1 MLFNLRFSLRSL
13 RSRPTRMILSTFGI
27 VLGVATIL
35 AISIT
40 NQTALQS
47 VKRLFSD
54 TAGKAN
60 LIIVNSESE
69 SSGLSEKI
77 LRQVQDIPGITSAV
91 PSVHINT
98 LLADQ
103 VSTPE
108 IGLSFF
114 GSDVGGLTLYGIYPD
129 LDKNVRAYTIVEGT
143 YLSPDTNSSEV
154 VLVKNFAEDNDLQV
168 GKSVEI
174 VTEDGIEKL
183 EVVGLM
189 AKEGPGQLNNGA
201 FGILQLPT
209 AQKFFFRADQLDQID
224 IIVDSQFQEKTKL
237 EQVKSIIQQSVG
249 PSYSV
254 IYPASQ
260 GERMTQM
267 LESYQ
272 IGLNF
277 LSGTALFVGIFLIYN
292 AFSMTV
298 VERTREFG
306 MLRTIGMTR
315 AQVTRQVLVEAT
327 LLGVVGSVLGILLGI
342 FLARGLSRLM
352 ELLINQS
359 LSGIQVPQD
368 AILSGILIGILAAII
383 AAAIPA
389 LQAGRISPLE
399 ALRIRGNV
407 REGWLIRRSWIIGL
421 LLLAVSTFI
430 LILNPFPYDV
440 QFRMGSIVVF
450 SLFIGGTLI
459 IPGSVSLW
467 ERLLRPFV
475 RVLYGSSGM
484 IGSSNIQRA
493 KLRTT
498 LTVAALMIGVAMI
511 IIVWVM
517 TGSFK
522 GDLDEWLQGYIGGD
536 LYVTSSMPIGRD
548 VWKKLEALP
557 GVAGATPVRYFEV
570 TWSPGP
576 GIEEDLVFMA
586 IDPLSYNQVTSF
598 VFSDLVADEADALSR
613 LAAGDSVFI
622 SSVLAEKYNLQPG
635 SQIALLT
642 KTGER
647 IFTIAAV
654 VVDYYNQ
661 GLVVNGSWLDMN
673 RYFRMKDANAF
684 LVKIEEGSEAQQVQN
699 LIEDRYGKIERLVVA
714 SNQSLLTRV
723 TRLLNQAFGMFD
735 VLALIAMFVGFL
747 GITNTL
753 TMNVMERTQE
763 IGMLRSVGMTR
774 SQVILMILA
783 ESAQIGLIGGIF
795 GVAFGMILARIFM
808 LAMTAMSGYKLDFIL
823 PPDRILIALI
833 IALVVSQVAA
843 LLPALRAARLRV
855 LEAIQYE

>member
-1 MLFNLRFSLRSL
+1 ML
-13 RSRPTRMILSTFGI
+13 LSTFGI
-27 VLGVATIL
+27 MLGVATIL

-40 NQTALQS
+40 NQTALES

-60 LIIVNSESE
+60 LIIVNAESDK
-69 SSGLSEKI
+69 SGLSSQV
-77 LRQVQDIPGITSAV
+77 LRKVQEIAEIEAAV
-91 PSVHINT
+91 PTVHINT

-103 VSTPE
+103 VNTPE

-114 GSDVGGLTLYGIYPD
+114 GSDIGGLTLYGINPGQD
-129 LDKNVRAYTIVEGT
+129 TQVRDYSIVEGV
-143 YLSPDTNSSEV
+143 YLSQDPNSTEV
-154 VLVKNFAEDNDLQV
+154 VLVENFAEDNDIQI
-168 GKSVEI
+168 GKSIEI
-174 VTEDGIEKL
+174 VTGDGIETL
-183 EVVGLM
+183 NVVGLM

-201 FGILQLPT
+201 FGIIQLPT
-209 AQKFFFRADQLDQID
+209 AQKYYYREDELDQID
-224 IIVDSQFQEKTKL
+224 IVVDPNYEEKTKL
-237 EQVKSIIQQSVG
+237 EQVKSKIQQIVG
-249 PSYSV
+249 EEFSV

-315 AQVTRQVLVEAT
+315 AQVTRQVLIEAAV
-327 LLGVVGSVLGILLGI
+327 LGVIGSLLGI
-342 FLARGLSRLM
+342 MLGIFMARGLSRLM
-352 ELLINQS
+352 ELLIDQS
-359 LSGIQVPQD
+359 LTGIQVPQD
-368 AILSGILIGILAAII
+368 AIFVGIFIGIFAAIV

-389 LQAGRISPLE
+389 FQAGRISPLE

-407 REGWLIRRSWIIGL
+407 KEGWFIKRSWIIGAL
-421 LLLAVSTFI
+421 LLLISIVI

-440 QFRMGSIVVF
+440 QFRMGSVVVF

-459 IPGSVSLW
+459 IPGSVRIW
-467 ERLLRPFV
+467 ERILRPFI
-475 RVLYGSSGM
+475 RVLYGSSGRL
-484 IGSSNIQRA
+484 GSSNIQRA

-522 GDLDEWLQGYIGGD
+522 GDLDEWLEGYIGGD
-536 LYVTSSMPIGRD
+536 LYVTSSLPIGRD

-570 TWSPGP
+570 TWKVDQSND
-576 GIEEDLVFMA
+576 ENLVFMA
-586 IDPLSYNQVTSF
+586 LDPYSYNQVTSF
-598 VFSDLVADEADALSR
+598 VFSEMGTDETGALNE
-613 LAAGDSVFI
+613 LAGGDSIFI
-622 SSVLAEKYNLQPG
+622 SSVLAEKYFLEPG
-635 SQIALLT
+635 DQITLLT

-647 IFTIAAV
+647 QFNIAAV

-661 GLVVNGSWLDMN
+661 GLVINGSWVDMN
-673 RYFRMKDANAF
+673 RYFRLKDANAF
-684 LVKIEEGSEAQQVQN
+684 LVKIEQGYDSLQVQE

-714 SNQSLLTRV
+714 SNQSLLDRV
-723 TRLLNQAFGMFD
+723 TGLLNQAFGMFD

-747 GITNTL
+747 GIMNTL

-774 SQVILMILA
+774 SQVIFMVLA

-795 GVAFGMILARIFM
+795 GVIFGVILAWIFM
-808 LAMTAMSGYKLDFIL
+808 LAMTAMSGYRLDFIL
-823 PPDRILIALI
+823 PPDRILIAI
-833 IALVVSQVAA
+833 VIAVLVSQVAA
-843 LLPALRAARLRV
+843 LLPAIRAARLRI

>member
-13 RSRPTRMILSTFGI
+13 RTRPTRMLLSTFGI

-60 LIIVNSESE
+60 LEIVNAGSD
-69 SSGLSEKI
+69 SSLLSEKI
-77 LRQVQDIPGITSAV
+77 LRQVQENPQVSSAV
-91 PSVHINT
+91 PSIHINT

-103 VSTPE
+103 VTTPE

-114 GSDVGGLTLYGIYPD
+114 GSEVGGLTIYGIDPTLDPD
-129 LDKNVRAYTIVEGT
+129 VREYTLVEGRF
-143 YLSPDTNSSEV
+143 LAQDPNSSEV
-154 VLVKNFAEDNDLQV
+154 VLVENFAEDNDIQV
-168 GKSVEI
+168 GKSIEI
-174 VTEDGIEKL
+174 VTENSLEKL
-183 EVVGLM
+183 EVVGLI

-201 FGILQLPT
+201 FGVMQLVT
-209 AQKFFFRADQLDQID
+209 AQKYFFRDDELDQID
-224 IIVDSQFQEKTKL
+224 ILVSTAYQEKSNL
-237 EQVKSIIQQSVG
+237 DQLKSTIQQQIG
-249 PSYSV
+249 QDFSV

-315 AQVTRQVLVEAT
+315 AQVTRQVLVEAA
-327 LLGVVGSVLGILLGI
+327 LLGIVGSVFGLILGI

-352 ELLINQS
+352 ELMINQE
-359 LSGIQVPQD
+359 LTGIQVPQD
-368 AILSGILIGILAAII
+368 AILTGILVGLFAAIL

-389 LQAGRISPLE
+389 FQAGRISPLE
-399 ALRIRGNV
+399 ALRIRGNIK
-407 REGWLIRRSWIIGL
+407 EGWLVRRGWIIGIL
-421 LLLAVSTFI
+421 LLVLSTII
-430 LILNPFPYDV
+430 LVLNPFPYDV

-459 IPGSVSLW
+459 IPGSVSIW
-467 ERLLRPFV
+467 ERILRPLIQL
-475 RVLYGSSGM
+475 LYRSSGR

-511 IIVWVM
+511 MIVWVM

-522 GDLDEWLQGYIGGD
+522 GDLDQWLEGYIGGD
-536 LYVTSSMPIGRD
+536 LYVTSSLPIGRD
-548 VWKKLEALP
+548 VWKKLEAVP
-557 GVAGATPVRYFEV
+557 GVAGATPVRYFDINWQPNPSVDE
-570 TWSPGP
+570 S
-576 GIEEDLVFMA
+576 LVYMA
-586 IDPLSYNQVTSF
+586 VDPYTYNQVTSF
-598 VFSDLVADEADALSR
+598 VFSDYLADEGSALR
-613 LAAGDSVFI
+613 DLAAGDSVFI
-622 SSVLAEKYNLQPG
+622 SSVLAEKYDLQPG
-635 SQIALLT
+635 DEINLTT
-642 KTGER
+642 KTGPR
-647 IFTIAAV
+647 GFNIAAI

-661 GLVVNGSWLDMN
+661 GMVINGSWGDMN
-673 RYFRMKDANAF
+673 RYFRLKDANAF
-684 LVKIEEGSEAQQVQN
+684 LVKVQEGSDAQTVQN

-714 SNQSLLTRV
+714 SNQSLLSRV

-735 VLALIAMFVGFL
+735 VLALIALFVGFL
-747 GITNTL
+747 GIMNTL
-753 TMNVMERTQE
+753 TMNIMERTQE

-774 SQVILMILA
+774 SQVIFMVLA

-795 GVAFGMILARIFM
+795 GVAFGLILARIFM

-823 PPDRILIALI
+823 PPDRILIALV

-843 LLPALRAARLRV
+843 LLPAIRAARLGI
-855 LEAIQYE
+855 LEAIHYE

>member
-1 MLFNLRFSLRSL
+1 LE
-13 RSRPTRMILSTFGI
+13 
-27 VLGVATIL
+27 
-35 AISIT
+35 
-40 NQTALQS
+40 S

-60 LIIVNSESE
+60 LIIVNAESDK
-69 SSGLSEKI
+69 SSLSSQV
-77 LRQVQDIPGITSAV
+77 LRKVQEIPEIEAAV
-91 PSVHINT
+91 PTVHINT

-103 VSTPE
+103 VNTPE

-114 GSDVGGLTLYGIYPD
+114 GSDIGGLTLYGINPGQD
-129 LDKNVRAYTIVEGT
+129 TQVRDYSIVEGV
-143 YLSPDTNSSEV
+143 YLSQDPDSTEV
-154 VLVKNFAEDNDLQV
+154 VLVENFAEDNDIQL
-168 GKSVEI
+168 GKSIEI
-174 VTEDGIEKL
+174 VTGDGIETL
-183 EVVGLM
+183 NVVGLM
-189 AKEGPGQLNNGA
+189 AKEGPGQLNNGS
-201 FGILQLPT
+201 FGIIQLPT
-209 AQKFFFRADQLDQID
+209 AQKYYYRQDELDQID
-224 IIVDSQFQEKTKL
+224 IVVDPSYEEKTKL
-237 EQVKSIIQQSVG
+237 EQVKSKIQQIVG
-249 PSYSV
+249 EEYSV

-315 AQVTRQVLVEAT
+315 AQVTRQVLIEAAV
-327 LLGVVGSVLGILLGI
+327 LGVIGSLLGI
-342 FLARGLSRLM
+342 MLGIFMARGLSRLM
-352 ELLINQS
+352 ELLIDQS
-359 LSGIQVPQD
+359 LTGIQVPQD
-368 AILSGILIGILAAII
+368 AIFVGIFIGIFAAIV

-389 LQAGRISPLE
+389 FQAGRISPLE

-407 REGWLIRRSWIIGL
+407 KEGWFIKRSWIIGVL
-421 LLLAVSTFI
+421 LLSISIVI

-440 QFRMGSIVVF
+440 QFRMGSVVVF

-459 IPGSVSLW
+459 IPGSVRIW
-467 ERLLRPFV
+467 ERILRPFI
-475 RVLYGSSGM
+475 RVLYGSSGRL
-484 IGSSNIQRA
+484 GSSNIQRA

-522 GDLDEWLQGYIGGD
+522 GDLDEWLEGYIGGD
-536 LYVTSSMPIGRD
+536 LYVTSSLPIGRD

-570 TWSPGP
+570 TWKVDHSND
-576 GIEEDLVFMA
+576 ENLVFMA
-586 IDPLSYNQVTSF
+586 LDPYSYNQVTSF
-598 VFSDLVADEADALSR
+598 VFSEMSTDEAGALNE
-613 LAAGDSVFI
+613 LAGGDSIFI
-622 SSVLAEKYNLQPG
+622 SSVLAEKYFLEPG
-635 SQIALLT
+635 DQISLLT

-647 IFTIAAV
+647 KFNIAAV

-661 GLVVNGSWLDMN
+661 GLVINGSWVDMN
-673 RYFRMKDANAF
+673 RYFRLKDANAF
-684 LVKIEEGSEAQQVQN
+684 LVKIEQGYEPLQVQE

-714 SNQSLLTRV
+714 SNQSLLNRV
-723 TRLLNQAFGMFD
+723 TGLLNQAFGMFD

-747 GITNTL
+747 GIMNTL

-774 SQVILMILA
+774 SQVIFMVLA

-795 GVAFGMILARIFM
+795 GVIFGVILAWIFM
-808 LAMTAMSGYKLDFIL
+808 LAMTAMSGYRLDFIL
-823 PPDRILIALI
+823 PPDRILV
-833 IALVVSQVAA
+833 ALVIAVLVSQVAA
-843 LLPALRAARLRV
+843 LLPAIRAARLRI

>member
-13 RSRPTRMILSTFGI
+13 RTRPTRMLLSTFGI

-40 NQTALQS
+40 NQTALES

-60 LIIVNSESE
+60 LVVVNASAE
-69 SSGLSEKI
+69 SSILSEKI
-77 LRQVQDIPGITSAV
+77 LRQVQENPQIASAV
-91 PSVHINT
+91 PSIHINT

-103 VSTPE
+103 VNTPE

-114 GSDVGGLTLYGIYPD
+114 GSEVGGLTIYGIDPA
-129 LDKNVRAYTIVEGT
+129 LDPNVREYTLVEGSF
-143 YLSPDTNSSEV
+143 LSQDPNSSEV
-154 VLVKNFAEDNDLQV
+154 VLVETFAEDNDIQV
-168 GKSVEI
+168 GKAIEI
-174 VTEDGIEKL
+174 VTENSLEKL
-183 EVVGLM
+183 EVVGLI

-201 FGILQLPT
+201 FGVMQLPT
-209 AQKFFFRADQLDQID
+209 AQKYFFREDELDQID
-224 IIVDSQFQEKTKL
+224 ILVAPGYQEKSKL
-237 EQVKSIIQQSVG
+237 DQVKLAIQQQVG
-249 PSYSV
+249 QDFSV

-315 AQVTRQVLVEAT
+315 AQVTRQVLVEAA
-327 LLGVVGSVLGILLGI
+327 LLGIIGSLLGLLLGI

-352 ELLINQS
+352 ELMLNQD
-359 LSGIQVPQD
+359 LTGIQVPQE
-368 AILSGILIGILAAII
+368 AILTGILVGLFAAIL

-399 ALRIRGNV
+399 ALRIRGNIK
-407 REGWLIRRSWIIGL
+407 EGWFVRRSWIIGIL
-421 LLLAVSTFI
+421 LLGLSTII
-430 LILNPFPYDV
+430 LVLNPFPYDV

-459 IPGSVSLW
+459 IPGSVSIW
-467 ERLLRPFV
+467 ERILRPLIQL
-475 RVLYGSSGM
+475 LYRSSGRL
-484 IGSSNIQRA
+484 GSSNIQRA

-522 GDLDEWLQGYIGGD
+522 GDLDQWLEGYIGGD
-536 LYVTSSMPIGRD
+536 LYVTSSLPIGRD
-548 VWKKLEALP
+548 VWKKLEAVP
-557 GVAGATPVRYFEV
+557 GVAGATPVRYFEISWQPQPSV
-570 TWSPGP
+570 DET
-576 GIEEDLVFMA
+576 LVYMA
-586 IDPLSYNQVTSF
+586 VDPYSYNQVTSF
-598 VFSDLVADEADALSR
+598 VFSEYLADEGTALR
-613 LAAGDSVFI
+613 ELAAGDSVFI
-622 SSVLAEKYNLQPG
+622 SSVLAEKYALQPG
-635 SQIALLT
+635 DEISLLT
-642 KTGER
+642 KTGPR
-647 IFTIAAV
+647 GFKIAAV

-661 GLVVNGSWLDMN
+661 GMVVNGSWVDMN
-673 RYFRMKDANAF
+673 RYFRLKDANAF
-684 LVKIEEGSEAQQVQN
+684 LVKVDEGSDPQAVQT

-723 TRLLNQAFGMFD
+723 TALLNQAFGMFD
-735 VLALIAMFVGFL
+735 VLALIALFVGFL
-747 GITNTL
+747 GIMNTL
-753 TMNVMERTQE
+753 TMNIMERTQE

-774 SQVILMILA
+774 SQVIFMVLA

-795 GVAFGMILARIFM
+795 GVTFGLILARIFM

-823 PPDRILIALI
+823 PPDRIVIALV

-843 LLPALRAARLRV
+843 LLPAVRAARLGI
-855 LEAIQYE
+855 LEAIHYE

>member
-1 MLFNLRFSLRSL
+1 M
-13 RSRPTRMILSTFGI
+13 
-27 VLGVATIL
+27 
-35 AISIT
+35 
-40 NQTALQS
+40 
-47 VKRLFSD
+47 
-54 TAGKAN
+54 
-60 LIIVNSESE
+60 
-69 SSGLSEKI
+69 
-77 LRQVQDIPGITSAV
+77 
-91 PSVHINT
+91 
-98 LLADQ
+98 
-103 VSTPE
+103 
-108 IGLSFF
+108 
-114 GSDVGGLTLYGIYPD
+114 
-129 LDKNVRAYTIVEGT
+129 
-143 YLSPDTNSSEV
+143 
-154 VLVKNFAEDNDLQV
+154 
-168 GKSVEI
+168 
-174 VTEDGIEKL
+174 
-183 EVVGLM
+183 
-189 AKEGPGQLNNGA
+189 
-201 FGILQLPT
+201 QLPT
-209 AQKFFFRADQLDQID
+209 AQKYYFRTDQLDQID
-224 IIVDSQFQEKTKL
+224 IIVDPQYQEKTKL
-237 EQVKSIIQQSVG
+237 EQVKSLIQQSVG
-249 PSYSV
+249 DAYSV

-315 AQVTRQVLVEAT
+315 AQVTRQVLVEASV
-327 LLGVVGSVLGILLGI
+327 LGVIGSAMGILLGI
-342 FLARGLSRLM
+342 FMARGLSRLM
-352 ELLINQS
+352 ELLINQP
-359 LSGIQVPQD
+359 LSGIQVPED
-368 AILSGILIGILAAII
+368 AIVTGVTIGIFAAIL

-407 REGWLIRRSWIIGL
+407 KDSWLLKRSWIIGV
-421 LLLAVSTFI
+421 LLLAISTII
-430 LILNPFPYDV
+430 LVVNPFPYDV
-440 QFRMGSIVVF
+440 QFRMGSVVVF

-467 ERLLRPFV
+467 ERILRPII
-475 RVLYGSSGM
+475 RILYGSSGR

-536 LYVTSSMPIGRD
+536 LYVTSSLPIGRD

-570 TWSPGP
+570 TWKPDQA
-576 GIEEDLVFMA
+576 EEESLVFMA
-586 IDPLSYNQVTSF
+586 LDPISYNQVTSF
-598 VFSDLVADEADALSR
+598 VFSDQVADETTAIRD

-622 SSVLAEKYNLQPG
+622 SSVLAEKFKLNPG
-635 SQIALLT
+635 DQITLLT

-647 IFTIAAV
+647 EFKIAAV

-661 GLVVNGSWLDMN
+661 GLVLNGSWVDMN
-673 RYFRMKDANAF
+673 RYFRLKDANAF
-684 LVKIEEGSEAQQVQN
+684 LVAIDEDYDAQQVQD

-723 TRLLNQAFGMFD
+723 TNLLNQAFGMFD

-774 SQVILMILA
+774 SQVILMVLA

-795 GVAFGMILARIFM
+795 GVIFGVILARIFM

-823 PPDRILIALI
+823 PPDRILIALV
-833 IALVVSQVAA
+833 IALLVSQVAA
-843 LLPALRAARLRV
+843 LLPAVRAARLRI
-855 LEAIQYE
+855 LEAIHYE

>member
-1 MLFNLRFSLRSL
+1 ML
-13 RSRPTRMILSTFGI
+13 LSTFGI
-27 VLGVATIL
+27 MLGVATIL

-40 NQTALQS
+40 NQTALES

-60 LIIVNSESE
+60 LIIVNAESDK
-69 SSGLSEKI
+69 SGLSSQV
-77 LRQVQDIPGITSAV
+77 LRKVQEIAEIEAAV
-91 PSVHINT
+91 PTVHINT

-103 VSTPE
+103 VNTPE

-114 GSDVGGLTLYGIYPD
+114 GSDIGGLTLYGINPGQD
-129 LDKNVRAYTIVEGT
+129 TQVRDYSIVEGV
-143 YLSPDTNSSEV
+143 YLSQDPNSTEV
-154 VLVKNFAEDNDLQV
+154 VLVENFAEDNDIQI
-168 GKSVEI
+168 GKSIEI
-174 VTEDGIEKL
+174 VTGDGIETL
-183 EVVGLM
+183 NVVGLM

-201 FGILQLPT
+201 FGIIQLPT
-209 AQKFFFRADQLDQID
+209 AQKYYYRQDELDQID
-224 IIVDSQFQEKTKL
+224 IVVDPNYEEKTKL
-237 EQVKSIIQQSVG
+237 EQVKSKIQQIVG
-249 PSYSV
+249 EEYSV

-315 AQVTRQVLVEAT
+315 AQVTRQVLIEAAV
-327 LLGVVGSVLGILLGI
+327 LGVIGSLLGI
-342 FLARGLSRLM
+342 MLGIFMARGLSRLM
-352 ELLINQS
+352 ELLIDQS
-359 LSGIQVPQD
+359 LTGIQVPQD
-368 AILSGILIGILAAII
+368 AIFVGIFIGIFAAIV

-389 LQAGRISPLE
+389 FQAGRISPLE

-407 REGWLIRRSWIIGL
+407 KEGWFIKRSWIIGAL
-421 LLLAVSTFI
+421 LLLISIVI

-440 QFRMGSIVVF
+440 QFRMGSVVVF

-459 IPGSVSLW
+459 IPGSVRIW
-467 ERLLRPFV
+467 ERILRPFI
-475 RVLYGSSGM
+475 RVLYGSSGRL
-484 IGSSNIQRA
+484 GSSNIQRA

-522 GDLDEWLQGYIGGD
+522 GDLDEWLEGYIGGD
-536 LYVTSSMPIGRD
+536 LYVTSSLPIGRD

-570 TWSPGP
+570 TWKVDQSND
-576 GIEEDLVFMA
+576 ENLVFMA
-586 IDPLSYNQVTSF
+586 LDPYSYNQVTSF
-598 VFSDLVADEADALSR
+598 VFSEMGTDETSALNE
-613 LAAGDSVFI
+613 LAGGDSIFI
-622 SSVLAEKYNLQPG
+622 SSVLAEKYFLEPG
-635 SQIALLT
+635 DQIALLT

-647 IFTIAAV
+647 QFNIAAV

-661 GLVVNGSWLDMN
+661 GLVINGSWVDMN
-673 RYFRMKDANAF
+673 RYFRLKDANAF
-684 LVKIEEGSEAQQVQN
+684 LVKIEQGYDSLQVQE

-714 SNQSLLTRV
+714 SNQSLLNRV
-723 TRLLNQAFGMFD
+723 TGLLNQAFGMFD

-747 GITNTL
+747 GIMNTL

-774 SQVILMILA
+774 SQVIFMVLA

-795 GVAFGMILARIFM
+795 GVIFGVILAWIFM
-808 LAMTAMSGYKLDFIL
+808 LAMTAMSGYRLDFIL
-823 PPDRILIALI
+823 PPDRILV
-833 IALVVSQVAA
+833 ALVIAVLVSQVAA
-843 LLPALRAARLRV
+843 LLPAIRAARLRI